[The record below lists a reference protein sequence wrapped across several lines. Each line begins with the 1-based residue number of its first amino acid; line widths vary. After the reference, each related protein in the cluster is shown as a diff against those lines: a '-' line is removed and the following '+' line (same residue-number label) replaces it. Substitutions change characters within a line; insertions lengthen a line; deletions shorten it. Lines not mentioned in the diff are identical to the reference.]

1 MMQQKKN
8 PIEELNALPGTLPMM
23 GAAPTATTSDIDPMA
38 RPLWEID
45 EVFLN
50 PFAPIDEVQTWATM
64 GSRPAFPCQGIVT
77 LSAKPKQGKSLS
89 VYAAIIPML
98 TGEAFGSIS
107 PTERKPRLIVVFD
120 TEMDKPTLSKRAAR
134 MHKRLGDAANRFM
147 IVPLLHIPK
156 SKRKEVIT
164 EVINKYAP
172 DVIAFDQ
179 VARLVNDFN
188 NSTECIDFGEW
199 AAQIAESRTAFV
211 VIHQNKASDNTQ
223 MKGHLGSIM
232 EELAVENYGVSK
244 KDGVY
249 TLTPLNAR
257 SSNVDDAA
265 PFNFALDADGDII
278 TADGVIERN
287 KETEA
292 DRWRNDLLQIFGED
306 EQLRHSEIKARIMES
321 QGLQKSAAENKINAA
336 KAAGAIVKVN
346 PMDNRSPYK
355 LTSAP
360 SDFDGI
366 DEDDI

>member
-1 MMQQKKN
+1 MQQKKN
-8 PIEELNALPGTLPMM
+8 PIEELNNLPGTIPMM

-45 EVFLN
+45 EIFLN

-98 TGEAFGSIS
+98 TGEAFGAIT

-134 MHKRLGDAANRFM
+134 MYAKLGDAAKRFM
-147 IVPLLHIPK
+147 ICPLLHIPK
-156 SKRKEVIT
+156 GKRKDVIADVIT
-164 EVINKYAP
+164 KYAP

-188 NSTECIDFGEW
+188 NSTECVDFGEW

-211 VIHQNKASDNTQ
+211 VIHQNKAADNTQ

-232 EELAVENYGVSK
+232 EELAVENYGVAK

-257 SSNVDDAA
+257 NSNVDNAT
-265 PFNFALDADGDII
+265 PFTFALNDEGDII
-278 TADGVIERN
+278 TADVVIERN
-287 KETEA
+287 KEAEA
-292 DRWRNDLLQIFGED
+292 EKWRKDLRLIFGED
-306 EQLRHSEIKARIMES
+306 EELKASEIVTRIMAQ
-321 QGLQKSAAENKINAA
+321 QGLTQRPAETKLTNARN
-336 KAAGAIVKVN
+336 AGAIEHTDPTN
-346 PMDNRSPYK
+346 NRSPYR
-355 LTSAP
+355 LTASAF
-360 SDFDGI
+360 SDFENI
-366 DEDDI
+366 EEDDL